1 MGHHQRPAGWAAAH
15 PTYGRDR
22 QFSLQSGWENLSIGK
37 QRWKGHA
44 LGFFYTPADRRVTHR
59 SHLQPLT
66 GHSGRV
72 YGMAFSPDGKIL
84 ASISD
89 GGVVLWNVAT
99 HSLIGQ
105 PITEYKYLVPG
116 LAFSPDGK
124 FLVFGT
130 QDRVIIL
137 NTATGNLVNEIQGYN
152 VSSVASSDSR
162 GLARALTG
170 KTEGAIEDF
179 QDFINWTDY
188 GVQKSQ
194 REHWIEALQAGNN
207 PFTPEELEKLRRQ

>member
-1 MGHHQRPAGWAAAH
+1 M
-15 PTYGRDR
+15 
-22 QFSLQSGWENLSIGK
+22 
-37 QRWKGHA
+37 
-44 LGFFYTPADRRVTHR
+44 
-59 SHLQPLT
+59 
-66 GHSGRV
+66 
-72 YGMAFSPDGKIL
+72 
-84 ASISD
+84 
-89 GGVVLWNVAT
+89 
-99 HSLIGQ
+99 
-105 PITEYKYLVPG
+105 
-116 LAFSPDGK
+116 
-124 FLVFGT
+124 FGT